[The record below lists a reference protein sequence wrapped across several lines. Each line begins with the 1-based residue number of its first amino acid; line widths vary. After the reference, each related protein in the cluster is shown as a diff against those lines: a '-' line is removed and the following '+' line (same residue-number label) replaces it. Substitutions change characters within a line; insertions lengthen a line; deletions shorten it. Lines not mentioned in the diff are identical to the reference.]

1 MLKYYLIKSKG
12 GNHMNLYSINTIK
25 QELSFSPL
33 VYSIKKSDYSES
45 LILVYSDIDGNT
57 HQEILGTNR
66 STLSNWLEILDYDTE
81 TKETLDKTFDLLL
94 SSIYLFGIKTDMQ
107 KDKLINKIDSFIK
120 NFDGNAF
127 SDVASSVLDILKEC
141 FDPHPVLAYLY
152 PHYYVLLHSL
162 YLYTEKTCFYEDI
175 KSQFTEKI
183 SVLLQE
189 LLHLKSSYEQ
199 AKEYTQSVFIEPYA
213 ENASIPSTTSAALY
227 HSYCKMLHKSDFY
240 MEAFDFPIAEDYLKN
255 ILDNDAPVWSSYF
268 DLFSEKLLDS
278 DTQDY
283 NITSFAQFLHIG
295 LSIMMSGEMVIRKCK
310 LCNGYFQTK
319 HSSDQMYCSR
329 IYKNTSATCSEV
341 GVRKTYKEKLFQHPI
356 HQEFTKSY
364 NKLYGRIRRGKVPN
378 DTPLMDKLKK
388 LHDEYT
394 EKYEN
399 THKKDRE
406 AVWKEYIQK
415 NKDLLG

>member
-1 MLKYYLIKSKG
+1 
-12 GNHMNLYSINTIK
+12 MNLYSINTIK
-25 QELSFSPL
+25 QELLFSPL
-33 VYSIKKSDYSES
+33 VYSIKKSNYSES
-45 LILVYSDIDGNT
+45 LLLTYNDIDNNP
-57 HQEILGTNR
+57 HQEALGTNR
-66 STLSNWLEILDYDTE
+66 PILSNWLEILDYDTE
-81 TKETLDKTFDLLL
+81 TKENLDKTFDLLL
-94 SSIYLFGIKTDMQ
+94 SSIGLFGIKPDIQ
-107 KDKLINKIDSFIK
+107 KDKFINKIDNFIK
-120 NFDGNAF
+120 DFDSKTF

-152 PHYYVLLHSL
+152 PHYYALLHSL
-162 YLYTEKTCFYEDI
+162 YLYAEKSCSYEETV
-175 KSQFTEKI
+175 SQFSAKI
-183 SVLLQE
+183 TVLLQE

-199 AKEYTQSVFIEPYA
+199 AREYTQSVFIEPYTD
-213 ENASIPSTTSAALY
+213 NASIQSAASAALY
-227 HSYCKMLHKSDFY
+227 HSYCKMLNKSDFY
-240 MEAFDFPIAEDYLKN
+240 MDAFDFPINEDYLKN
-255 ILDNDAPVWSSYF
+255 IFDNDTPAWSSYF
-268 DLFSEKLLDS
+268 ELFSEKLLDT
-278 DTQDY
+278 DTQEY
-283 NITSFAQFLHIG
+283 YITSFAQFLHIG

-310 LCNGYFQTK
+310 LCNGYFQAK

-329 IYKNTSATCSEV
+329 IYKNTAATCSEV

-378 DTPLMDKLKK
+378 DTPLMDELKR

-415 NKDLLG
+415 NKELLG

>member
-1 MLKYYLIKSKG
+1 
-12 GNHMNLYSINTIK
+12 MNLYSINTIK
-25 QELSFSPL
+25 QELLFSLL
-33 VYSIKKSDYSES
+33 VYRIKKSDYSES
-45 LILVYSDIDGNT
+45 LILTYNDIDNNP
-57 HQEILGTNR
+57 HQEALGTNR
-66 STLSNWLEILDYDTE
+66 SILSNWLEILDYDTE
-81 TKETLDKTFDLLL
+81 TKENLDKTFDLLL
-94 SSIYLFGIKTDMQ
+94 SSIGLFGIKPDIQ
-107 KDKLINKIDSFIK
+107 KDKFINKIDNFIK
-120 NFDGNAF
+120 DFDSKTF

-152 PHYYVLLHSL
+152 PHYYALLHSL
-162 YLYTEKTCFYEDI
+162 YLYAEKSCSYEETV
-175 KSQFTEKI
+175 SQFSAKI
-183 SVLLQE
+183 TVLLQE

-199 AKEYTQSVFIEPYA
+199 AREYTQSVFIEPYTD
-213 ENASIPSTTSAALY
+213 NASIQSAASAALY
-227 HSYCKMLHKSDFY
+227 HSYCKMLNKSDFY
-240 MEAFDFPIAEDYLKN
+240 MDAFDFPINEDYLNN
-255 ILDNDAPVWSSYF
+255 IFDNDTPAWSSYF
-268 DLFSEKLLDS
+268 ELFSEKLLDT
-278 DTQDY
+278 DTQEY
-283 NITSFAQFLHIG
+283 YITSFAQFLHIG

-378 DTPLMDKLKK
+378 DTPLMEQLKK

-415 NKDLLG
+415 NKELLG

>member
-1 MLKYYLIKSKG
+1 
-12 GNHMNLYSINTIK
+12 MNPYSINTIK
-25 QELSFSPL
+25 QEFLFSPL
-33 VYSIKKSDYSES
+33 VYRIKKSDYSES
-45 LILVYSDIDGNT
+45 LILTYNDIDSNP
-57 HQEILGTNR
+57 HQEVLGTNR
-66 STLSNWLEILDYDTE
+66 SILSNWLEILDYDTE
-81 TKETLDKTFDLLL
+81 TKENLDKAFDLLL
-94 SSIYLFGIKTDMQ
+94 SSIGLFGIKPDIQ
-107 KDKLINKIDSFIK
+107 KDKFINKIDNFIK
-120 NFDGNAF
+120 DFDSKTF

-152 PHYYVLLHSL
+152 PHYYALLHSL
-162 YLYTEKTCFYEDI
+162 YLYAEKSCSYEETV
-175 KSQFTEKI
+175 SQFSAKI
-183 SVLLQE
+183 TVLLQE

-199 AKEYTQSVFIEPYA
+199 AREYTQSVFIEPYTD
-213 ENASIPSTTSAALY
+213 NASIQSAASAALY
-227 HSYCKMLHKSDFY
+227 HSYCKMLNKSDFY
-240 MEAFDFPIAEDYLKN
+240 MDAFDFPINEDYLNN
-255 ILDNDAPVWSSYF
+255 IFDNDTPAWSSYF
-268 DLFSEKLLDS
+268 ELFSEKLLDT
-278 DTQDY
+278 DTQEY
-283 NITSFAQFLHIG
+283 YITSFAQFLHIG

-378 DTPLMDKLKK
+378 DTPLMEQLKK

-415 NKDLLG
+415 NKELLG

>member
-1 MLKYYLIKSKG
+1 
-12 GNHMNLYSINTIK
+12 MNPYSINTIK
-25 QELSFSPL
+25 QELLFSPL
-33 VYSIKKSDYSES
+33 VYRIKKSDYSES
-45 LILVYSDIDGNT
+45 LILTYNDIDNNP
-57 HQEILGTNR
+57 HQEALGANR
-66 STLSNWLEILDYDTE
+66 SILSNWLEILDYDTE
-81 TKETLDKTFDLLL
+81 TKENLDKTFDLLL
-94 SSIYLFGIKTDMQ
+94 SSIGLFGIKPDMQ
-107 KDKLINKIDSFIK
+107 KDKFINKIDNFIK
-120 NFDGNAF
+120 DFDSKAF

-152 PHYYVLLHSL
+152 PHYYALLHSL
-162 YLYTEKTCFYEDI
+162 YLYAEKSCSYEETV
-175 KSQFTEKI
+175 SQFSAKI
-183 SVLLQE
+183 TVLLQE

-199 AKEYTQSVFIEPYA
+199 AREYTQSVFIEPYTD
-213 ENASIPSTTSAALY
+213 NASVPSTTSAALY
-227 HSYCKMLHKSDFY
+227 HSYCKILNKSNFY
-240 MEAFDFPIAEDYLKN
+240 MDAFDFPINEDYLKN
-255 ILDNDAPVWSSYF
+255 IFDNNTPAWSSYF
-268 DLFSEKLLDS
+268 ELFSKKLLDT

-283 NITSFAQFLHIG
+283 HITSFAQFLHIG

-378 DTPLMDKLKK
+378 DTPLMEQLKK

-415 NKDLLG
+415 NKELLG

>member
-1 MLKYYLIKSKG
+1 
-12 GNHMNLYSINTIK
+12 MNLYSINTIK
-25 QELSFSPL
+25 QELSFAPL

-45 LILVYSDIDGNT
+45 LILIYNDTSGNKN
-57 HQEILGTNR
+57 HELLGPNR
-66 STLSNWLEILDYDTE
+66 SILSNWMDILDYDTKD
-81 TKETLDKTFDLLL
+81 KERLDKTFDLLL
-94 SSIYLFGIKTDMQ
+94 SSIHLFGISSDMP
-107 KDKLINKIDSFIK
+107 KDTHMNKIDSFIK
-120 NFDGNAF
+120 NFDSKVF

-162 YLYTEKTCFYEDI
+162 YLYTEKSCSYEETA
-175 KSQFTEKI
+175 SQFSGKM

-189 LLHLKSSYEQ
+189 LLHLKSSYAQ
-199 AKEYTQSVFIEPYA
+199 AREYAQSVFIEPYTG
-213 ENASIPSTTSAALY
+213 NASLPSSTSAALY
-227 HSYCKMLHKSDFY
+227 HSYRKMLNKSDFY
-240 MEAFDFPIAEDYLKN
+240 TETFDFPIDEDYLKN
-255 ILDNDAPVWSSYF
+255 IFGKDIPTWSSYF
-268 DLFSEKLLDS
+268 DSFSEKLLDA

-283 NITSFAQFLHIG
+283 HITSFAQFLHIG
-295 LSIMMSGEMVIRKCK
+295 LSTMMSGEIVIRKCK

-378 DTPLMDKLKK
+378 DTPLMDELKR

-394 EKYEN
+394 EKYEH

-406 AVWKEYIQK
+406 TVWKEYIQK
-415 NKDLLG
+415 NKELLG

>member
-1 MLKYYLIKSKG
+1 
-12 GNHMNLYSINTIK
+12 MNLYSINTIK
-25 QELSFSPL
+25 QELFFSPL

-45 LILVYSDIDGNT
+45 LILTYKDTGGKTNYE
-57 HQEILGTNR
+57 HLGANR
-66 STLSNWLEILDYDTE
+66 PMLSNWMEILDYDSE
-81 TKETLDKTFDLLL
+81 NKETLEKTFDLLL
-94 SSIYLFGIKTDMQ
+94 SSVHLLGIKSDTP
-107 KDKLINKIDSFIK
+107 KDNLTNATDSFIK
-120 NFDGNAF
+120 GFDGKIY

-152 PHYYVLLHSL
+152 PHYYDLLRLL
-162 YLYTEKTCFYEDI
+162 YLYAEKNSSYEET
-175 KSQFTEKI
+175 KAQFSAKLSE
-183 SVLLQE
+183 LMQE
-189 LLHLKSSYEQ
+189 LLRLKSSYEQ
-199 AKEYTQSVFIEPYA
+199 AREYAQSVLIEPYVD
-213 ENASIPSTTSAALY
+213 NASIQSTSSAALY
-227 HSYCKMLHKSDFY
+227 HSYCKMRNQSDFY
-240 MEAFDFPIAEDYLKN
+240 MDAFDFPIAESYLK
-255 ILDNDAPVWSSYF
+255 DAFVTGTPSWSSYF
-268 DLFSEKLLDS
+268 ELFTKQLLDV

-283 NITSFAQFLHIG
+283 HITSFAQFLHIG

-364 NKLYGRIRRGKVPN
+364 NKLYGRIRRGKVPSN
-378 DTPLMDKLKK
+378 TPLMDELKR

-406 AVWKEYIQK
+406 TVWKEYIQK
-415 NKDLLG
+415 NKELLG

>member
-1 MLKYYLIKSKG
+1 
-12 GNHMNLYSINTIK
+12 MNLYSINTIK
-25 QELSFSPL
+25 QELLFSPL
-33 VYSIKKSDYSES
+33 VYSIKKSNYSES
-45 LILVYSDIDGNT
+45 LLLTYNDIDNNP
-57 HQEILGTNR
+57 HQEALGANR
-66 STLSNWLEILDYDTE
+66 SILSNWLEILDYDTE
-81 TKETLDKTFDLLL
+81 TKENLDKTFDLLL
-94 SSIYLFGIKTDMQ
+94 SSIGLFGIKPDMQ
-107 KDKLINKIDSFIK
+107 KDKLINKIDNFIK
-120 NFDGNAF
+120 DFDDKAF

-152 PHYYVLLHSL
+152 PYYYALLHSL
-162 YLYTEKTCFYEDI
+162 YLYAEKSCSYEETV
-175 KSQFTEKI
+175 SQFSAKI
-183 SVLLQE
+183 TVLLQE

-199 AKEYTQSVFIEPYA
+199 AREYTQSVFIEPYTD
-213 ENASIPSTTSAALY
+213 NASIQSTASAALY
-227 HSYCKMLHKSDFY
+227 HSYCKILNKSNFY
-240 MEAFDFPIAEDYLKN
+240 MDAFDFPINEDYLKN
-255 ILDNDAPVWSSYF
+255 IFDNNTPAWSSYF
-268 DLFSEKLLDS
+268 ELFSKKLLDT

-283 NITSFAQFLHIG
+283 HITSFAQFLHIG

-319 HSSDQMYCSR
+319 HSSEQMYCSR

-378 DTPLMDKLKK
+378 DTPLMEQLKK

-415 NKDLLG
+415 NKELLG

>member
-1 MLKYYLIKSKG
+1 
-12 GNHMNLYSINTIK
+12 MNLYSINTIK
-25 QELSFSPL
+25 QEFLFSPL
-33 VYSIKKSDYSES
+33 VYRIKKSDYSES
-45 LILVYSDIDGNT
+45 LILTYNDIDSNP
-57 HQEILGTNR
+57 HQEVLGTNR
-66 STLSNWLEILDYDTE
+66 SILSNWLEILDYDTE
-81 TKETLDKTFDLLL
+81 AKENLDKTFDRLL
-94 SSIYLFGIKTDMQ
+94 SSISLFGIKPDMQ
-107 KDKLINKIDSFIK
+107 KDKLINKIDNFIK
-120 NFDGNAF
+120 DFDGKAF

-152 PHYYVLLHSL
+152 PYYYALLHSL
-162 YLYTEKTCFYEDI
+162 YLYAEKSCSYEETV
-175 KSQFTEKI
+175 SQFSAKI
-183 SVLLQE
+183 TVLLQE

-199 AKEYTQSVFIEPYA
+199 AREYTQSVFIEPYTD
-213 ENASIPSTTSAALY
+213 NASIQSTASAALY
-227 HSYCKMLHKSDFY
+227 HSYCKMLNKSDFY
-240 MEAFDFPIAEDYLKN
+240 MDAFDFPINEDYLKN
-255 ILDNDAPVWSSYF
+255 IFDNDTLAWSSYYE
-268 DLFSEKLLDS
+268 LFSKKLLDT

-283 NITSFAQFLHIG
+283 YITSFAQFLHIG

-378 DTPLMDKLKK
+378 DTPLMEQLKK

-415 NKDLLG
+415 NKELLG

>member
-1 MLKYYLIKSKG
+1 
-12 GNHMNLYSINTIK
+12 MNLYSINTIK
-25 QELSFSPL
+25 QELLFSPL
-33 VYSIKKSDYSES
+33 VYRIKKSDYSES
-45 LILVYSDIDGNT
+45 LILTYNDIDNNP
-57 HQEILGTNR
+57 HQEALGTNR
-66 STLSNWLEILDYDTE
+66 SILSNWLEILDYDTE
-81 TKETLDKTFDLLL
+81 TKENLDKTFDLLL
-94 SSIYLFGIKTDMQ
+94 SSIGLFGIKPDMQ
-107 KDKLINKIDSFIK
+107 KDKLINKIDNFIK
-120 NFDGNAF
+120 DFDDKAF

-152 PHYYVLLHSL
+152 PYYYALLHSL
-162 YLYTEKTCFYEDI
+162 YLYAEKSCSYEETV
-175 KSQFTEKI
+175 SQFSAKI
-183 SVLLQE
+183 TVLLQE

-199 AKEYTQSVFIEPYA
+199 AREYTQSVFIEPYTD
-213 ENASIPSTTSAALY
+213 NASVPSTTSAALY
-227 HSYCKMLHKSDFY
+227 HSYCKILNKSNFNMD
-240 MEAFDFPIAEDYLKN
+240 AFDFPINEDYLKN
-255 ILDNDAPVWSSYF
+255 IFDNNTPTWSSYF
-268 DLFSEKLLDS
+268 ELFSKKLLDT

-283 NITSFAQFLHIG
+283 HITSFAQFLHIG

-310 LCNGYFQTK
+310 LCNGYFQAK

-364 NKLYGRIRRGKVPN
+364 NKLYGRIRRGKIPN
-378 DTPLMDKLKK
+378 DTPLMEQLKK

-415 NKDLLG
+415 NKELLG

>member
-1 MLKYYLIKSKG
+1 
-12 GNHMNLYSINTIK
+12 MNLYSINTIK
-25 QELSFSPL
+25 QELLFSPL
-33 VYSIKKSDYSES
+33 VYSIKKSNYSES
-45 LILVYSDIDGNT
+45 LLLTYNDIDNNP
-57 HQEILGTNR
+57 HQEALGTNR
-66 STLSNWLEILDYDTE
+66 SILSNWLEILDYDTE
-81 TKETLDKTFDLLL
+81 TKENLDKTFDLLL
-94 SSIYLFGIKTDMQ
+94 SSIGLFGIKPDIQ

-120 NFDGNAF
+120 DFDDKAF

-152 PHYYVLLHSL
+152 PHYYALLHSL
-162 YLYTEKTCFYEDI
+162 YLYAEKSCSYEETV
-175 KSQFTEKI
+175 SQFSAKI
-183 SVLLQE
+183 TVLLQE

-199 AKEYTQSVFIEPYA
+199 AREYTQSVFIEPYTD
-213 ENASIPSTTSAALY
+213 NASVPSTTSAALY
-227 HSYCKMLHKSDFY
+227 HSYCKMLNKSNFY
-240 MEAFDFPIAEDYLKN
+240 MDAFDFPINEDYLKN
-255 ILDNDAPVWSSYF
+255 IFDNNTPAWSSYF
-268 DLFSEKLLDS
+268 ELFSKKLLDT

-283 NITSFAQFLHIG
+283 HITSFAQFLHIG

-310 LCNGYFQTK
+310 LCNGYFQAK

-364 NKLYGRIRRGKVPN
+364 NKLYGRIRRGKIPN
-378 DTPLMDKLKK
+378 DTPLMEQLKK

-415 NKDLLG
+415 NKELLG

>member
-1 MLKYYLIKSKG
+1 
-12 GNHMNLYSINTIK
+12 MNLYSINTIK
-25 QELSFSPL
+25 QELLFSPL
-33 VYSIKKSDYSES
+33 VYRIKKSDYSES
-45 LILVYSDIDGNT
+45 LILTYNDIDNNP
-57 HQEILGTNR
+57 HQEALGTNR
-66 STLSNWLEILDYDTE
+66 SILSNWLEILDYDTE
-81 TKETLDKTFDLLL
+81 TKENLDKTFDLLL
-94 SSIYLFGIKTDMQ
+94 SSIGLFGIKPDIQ
-107 KDKLINKIDSFIK
+107 KDKFINKIDNFIK
-120 NFDGNAF
+120 DFDSKTF

-152 PHYYVLLHSL
+152 PHYYALLHSL
-162 YLYTEKTCFYEDI
+162 YLYAEKSCSYEETV
-175 KSQFTEKI
+175 SQFSAKI
-183 SVLLQE
+183 TVLLQE

-199 AKEYTQSVFIEPYA
+199 AREYTQSVFIEPYTD
-213 ENASIPSTTSAALY
+213 NASIQSAASAALY
-227 HSYCKMLHKSDFY
+227 HSYCKMLNKSDFY
-240 MEAFDFPIAEDYLKN
+240 MDAFDFPINEDYLKN
-255 ILDNDAPVWSSYF
+255 IFDNDAPAWSSYF
-268 DLFSEKLLDS
+268 ELFSKKLLDT

-283 NITSFAQFLHIG
+283 HITSFAQFLHIG

-310 LCNGYFQTK
+310 LCNGYFQAK

-378 DTPLMDKLKK
+378 DTPLMEQLKK

-415 NKDLLG
+415 NKELLG

>member
-1 MLKYYLIKSKG
+1 
-12 GNHMNLYSINTIK
+12 MNLYSINTIK
-25 QELSFSPL
+25 QDFSFSPL
-33 VYSIKKSDYSES
+33 VYRIKRSDYSES
-45 LILVYSDIDGNT
+45 LMLTYSDIDGNA
-57 HQEILGTNR
+57 HQEILESNR
-66 STLSNWLEILDYDTE
+66 SMLSNWLEVLDYDTE
-81 TKETLDKTFDLLL
+81 SKETLGKTFDLLL
-94 SSIYLFGIKTDMQ
+94 SSVHLFGIESDTP
-107 KDKLINKIDSFIK
+107 KDNLINALGNFIK
-120 NFDGNAF
+120 DFDSNAF
-127 SDVASSVLDILKEC
+127 SDIASSVLDILKEC

-152 PHYYVLLHSL
+152 PHYYTLLHSL
-162 YLYTEKTCFYEDI
+162 YLYNEKSCPYEETA
-175 KSQFTEKI
+175 SLFSAKI
-183 SVLLQE
+183 AVLMQE

-199 AKEYTQSVFIEPYA
+199 AREYTQSVFIEPYA
-213 ENASIPSTTSAALY
+213 DNASVPSTTSAALY
-227 HSYCKMLHKSDFY
+227 HSYCKMVKKSDFY

-255 ILDNDAPVWSSYF
+255 FFGNDTPAWSSYF
-268 DLFSEKLLDS
+268 DLFSEKLLDT

-283 NITSFAQFLHIG
+283 HITSFAQFLHIG

-378 DTPLMDKLKK
+378 NTPLMDQLKK

-394 EKYEN
+394 EKYEH

-415 NKDLLG
+415 NKELLG

>member
-1 MLKYYLIKSKG
+1 
-12 GNHMNLYSINTIK
+12 MNLYSINTIK

-33 VYSIKKSDYSES
+33 VYSIKKSYYSES
-45 LILVYSDIDGNT
+45 LILTYNDIDGNP
-57 HQEILGTNR
+57 HQEVLGTNR
-66 STLSNWLEILDYDTE
+66 SILSNWLEILDYDTE
-81 TKETLDKTFDLLL
+81 TKENLDKTFDLLL
-94 SSIYLFGIKTDMQ
+94 SSIGLFGIKPDMQ
-107 KDKLINKIDSFIK
+107 KDKLINKIDNFIK
-120 NFDGNAF
+120 DFDGKTF

-152 PHYYVLLHSL
+152 PHYYMLLHAL
-162 YLYTEKTCFYEDI
+162 YLYAEKFCSYDETVSTF
-175 KSQFTEKI
+175 SAKI
-183 SVLLQE
+183 TVLLQE
-189 LLHLKSSYEQ
+189 LLDIKSSYEQ
-199 AKEYTQSVFIEPYA
+199 AREYTQSVLIEPYA
-213 ENASIPSTTSAALY
+213 DNASVQSTTSAALY
-227 HSYCKMLHKSDFY
+227 HSYCKMLNKSDFY
-240 MEAFDFPIAEDYLKN
+240 IDTFDFPIDDDYLKN
-255 ILDNDAPVWSSYF
+255 ILGNNTPTWSFYF
-268 DLFSEKLLDS
+268 DLFSEKLLDM
-278 DTQDY
+278 DTQTY
-283 NITSFAQFLHIG
+283 YITSFAQFLHIG

-310 LCNGYFQTK
+310 LCSGYFQTK

-378 DTPLMDKLKK
+378 DTPLMEQLKK

-415 NKDLLG
+415 NKELLG

>member
-1 MLKYYLIKSKG
+1 
-12 GNHMNLYSINTIK
+12 MNPYSINTIK
-25 QELSFSPL
+25 QELLFSSL
-33 VYSIKKSDYSES
+33 VYRIKKSDYSES
-45 LILVYSDIDGNT
+45 LILTYNDIDNNP
-57 HQEILGTNR
+57 HQEALGANR
-66 STLSNWLEILDYDTE
+66 SILSNWLEILDYDTE
-81 TKETLDKTFDLLL
+81 TKENLDKTFDLLL
-94 SSIYLFGIKTDMQ
+94 SSIGLFGIKPDMQ
-107 KDKLINKIDSFIK
+107 KDKLINKIDNFIK
-120 NFDGNAF
+120 DFDDKAF

-152 PHYYVLLHSL
+152 PYYYALLHSL
-162 YLYTEKTCFYEDI
+162 YLYAEKSCSYEETV
-175 KSQFTEKI
+175 SQFSAKI
-183 SVLLQE
+183 TVLLQE

-199 AKEYTQSVFIEPYA
+199 AREYTQSVFIEPYTD
-213 ENASIPSTTSAALY
+213 NASVPSTTSAALY
-227 HSYCKMLHKSDFY
+227 HSYCKILNKSNFY
-240 MEAFDFPIAEDYLKN
+240 MDAFDFPINEDYLKN
-255 ILDNDAPVWSSYF
+255 IFDNNTPTWSSYF
-268 DLFSEKLLDS
+268 ELFSKKLLDT

-283 NITSFAQFLHIG
+283 HITSFAQFLHIG

-310 LCNGYFQTK
+310 LCNGYFQAK

-378 DTPLMDKLKK
+378 DTPLMEQLKK

-399 THKKDRE
+399 IHKKDRE

-415 NKDLLG
+415 NKELLG

>member
-1 MLKYYLIKSKG
+1 
-12 GNHMNLYSINTIK
+12 MNPYSINTIK
-25 QELSFSPL
+25 QELLFSPL
-33 VYSIKKSDYSES
+33 VYRIKKSDYSES
-45 LILVYSDIDGNT
+45 LILTYNDIDNNP
-57 HQEILGTNR
+57 HQEALGANR
-66 STLSNWLEILDYDTE
+66 SILSNWLEILDYDTE
-81 TKETLDKTFDLLL
+81 TKENLDKTFDLLL
-94 SSIYLFGIKTDMQ
+94 SSIGLFGIKPDIQ
-107 KDKLINKIDSFIK
+107 KDKFINKIDNFIK
-120 NFDGNAF
+120 DFDSKTF

-152 PHYYVLLHSL
+152 PHYYALLHSL
-162 YLYTEKTCFYEDI
+162 YLYAEKSCSYEETV
-175 KSQFTEKI
+175 SQFSAKI
-183 SVLLQE
+183 TVLLQE

-199 AKEYTQSVFIEPYA
+199 AREYTQSVFIEPYTD
-213 ENASIPSTTSAALY
+213 NASIQSAASAALY
-227 HSYCKMLHKSDFY
+227 HSYCKMLNKSDFY
-240 MEAFDFPIAEDYLKN
+240 MDAFDFPINEDYLNN
-255 ILDNDAPVWSSYF
+255 IFDNDTPAWSSYF
-268 DLFSEKLLDS
+268 ELFSEKLLDT
-278 DTQDY
+278 DTQEY
-283 NITSFAQFLHIG
+283 YITSFAQFLHIG

-378 DTPLMDKLKK
+378 DTPLMEQLKK

-415 NKDLLG
+415 NKELLG

>member
-1 MLKYYLIKSKG
+1 
-12 GNHMNLYSINTIK
+12 MNLYSINTIK
-25 QELSFSPL
+25 QELSFFPL
-33 VYSIKKSDYSES
+33 IYSIRKSDYSES
-45 LILVYSDIDGNT
+45 LILEYNDTDNSV
-57 HQEILGTNR
+57 HQEIIESNR
-66 STLSNWLEILDYDTE
+66 HMLSNWMELLNYDTE
-81 TKETLDKTFDLLL
+81 NKETLDKTFDLLL
-94 SSIYLFGIKTDMQ
+94 STIYLFGIAPDMQ
-107 KDKLINKIDSFIK
+107 KDRLTDEINSFIK
-120 NFDGNAF
+120 GFDSKSF

-152 PHYYVLLHSL
+152 PHYYELLHSL
-162 YLYTEKTCFYEDI
+162 YLYAEKSCSYEETV
-175 KSQFTEKI
+175 SRFLAKI
-183 SVLLQE
+183 AVLIQE

-199 AKEYTQSVFIEPYA
+199 AREYIQSVFIEPYTD
-213 ENASIPSTTSAALY
+213 NASVPSTTSAELY
-227 HSYCKMLHKSDFY
+227 HSYCKILNKSNFY
-240 MEAFDFPIAEDYLKN
+240 MDAFDFPINEDYLKN
-255 ILDNDAPVWSSYF
+255 IFDNNTPAWSSYF
-268 DLFSEKLLDS
+268 ELFSKKLLDT

-283 NITSFAQFLHIG
+283 HITSFAQFLHIG

-310 LCNGYFQTK
+310 LCNGYFQAK

-378 DTPLMDKLKK
+378 DTPLMEQLKK

-394 EKYEN
+394 EKYKN

-415 NKDLLG
+415 NKELLG

>member
-1 MLKYYLIKSKG
+1 
-12 GNHMNLYSINTIK
+12 MNLYSINTIK

-33 VYSIKKSDYSES
+33 VYRIQKSDYSES
-45 LILVYSDIDGNT
+45 LILTYSDTNSNPR
-57 HQEILGTNR
+57 QEILQANR
-66 STLSNWLEILDYDTE
+66 SILSNWLEILDYDTE

-94 SSIYLFGIKTDMQ
+94 SSIHLFEIEPDMQ
-107 KDKLINKIDSFIK
+107 KDRLINKIENFIK
-120 NFDGNAF
+120 NFDSKAF

-152 PHYYVLLHSL
+152 PHYHALLHAL
-162 YLYTEKTCFYEDI
+162 YLYAEKSCSYDEI
-175 KSQFTEKI
+175 VSQFSAKI
-183 SVLLQE
+183 TVLFQE

-199 AKEYTQSVFIEPYA
+199 AREYTQSVLIEPYA
-213 ENASIPSTTSAALY
+213 DNASVQSTTSAALY
-227 HSYCKMLHKSDFY
+227 HSYCKIMNNSDFY
-240 MEAFDFPIAEDYLKN
+240 MDTFDFPIDEDYLKN
-255 ILDNDAPVWSSYF
+255 ILGNNTPTWSSYF
-268 DLFSEKLLDS
+268 DLFSEKLLDT
-278 DTQDY
+278 DTQTY
-283 NITSFAQFLHIG
+283 YITSFSQFLHIG
-295 LSIMMSGEMVIRKCK
+295 LSIMMSDEMVIRKCK

-329 IYKNTSATCSEV
+329 IYKNTAATCSEV

-356 HQEFTKSY
+356 HQEFTKFY

-378 DTPLMDKLKK
+378 DTPLMDELKQ

-415 NKDLLG
+415 NKELLG

>member
-1 MLKYYLIKSKG
+1 
-12 GNHMNLYSINTIK
+12 MNLYSINTIK
-25 QELSFSPL
+25 QELLFSPL
-33 VYSIKKSDYSES
+33 VYRIKKSDYSES
-45 LILVYSDIDGNT
+45 LILTYNDIDNNP
-57 HQEILGTNR
+57 HQEALGTNR
-66 STLSNWLEILDYDTE
+66 SILSNWLEILDYDTE
-81 TKETLDKTFDLLL
+81 AKENLDKTFDLLL
-94 SSIYLFGIKTDMQ
+94 SSIGLFGIKPDMQ
-107 KDKLINKIDSFIK
+107 KDKLINKIDNFIK
-120 NFDGNAF
+120 DFDDKAF

-152 PHYYVLLHSL
+152 PYYYALLHSL
-162 YLYTEKTCFYEDI
+162 YLYAEKSCSYEETV
-175 KSQFTEKI
+175 SQFSAKI
-183 SVLLQE
+183 TVLLQE

-199 AKEYTQSVFIEPYA
+199 AREYTQSVFIEPYTD
-213 ENASIPSTTSAALY
+213 NASVPSTTSAALY
-227 HSYCKMLHKSDFY
+227 HSYCKILNKSNFY
-240 MEAFDFPIAEDYLKN
+240 MDAFDFPINKDYLKN
-255 ILDNDAPVWSSYF
+255 IFDNNTPAWSSYF
-268 DLFSEKLLDS
+268 ELFSKKLLDT

-283 NITSFAQFLHIG
+283 HITSFAQFLHIG

-310 LCNGYFQTK
+310 LCNGYFQAK

-378 DTPLMDKLKK
+378 DTPLMEQLKK

-415 NKDLLG
+415 NKELLG

>member
-1 MLKYYLIKSKG
+1 
-12 GNHMNLYSINTIK
+12 MNLYSINTIK
-25 QELSFSPL
+25 QELLFSPL
-33 VYSIKKSDYSES
+33 VYRIKKSDYSES
-45 LILVYSDIDGNT
+45 LILTYNDIDSNP
-57 HQEILGTNR
+57 HQEVLGTNR
-66 STLSNWLEILDYDTE
+66 SILSNWLEILDYDTE
-81 TKETLDKTFDLLL
+81 AKENLDKTFDRLL
-94 SSIYLFGIKTDMQ
+94 SSISLFGIKPDMQ
-107 KDKLINKIDSFIK
+107 KDKLINKIDNFIK
-120 NFDGNAF
+120 DFDGKAF

-152 PHYYVLLHSL
+152 PHYYALLHSL
-162 YLYTEKTCFYEDI
+162 YLYAEKSCSYEETV
-175 KSQFTEKI
+175 SQFSAKI
-183 SVLLQE
+183 TVLLQE

-199 AKEYTQSVFIEPYA
+199 AREYTQSVFIEPYTD
-213 ENASIPSTTSAALY
+213 NASIQSTASAALY
-227 HSYCKMLHKSDFY
+227 HSYCKMLNKSDFY
-240 MEAFDFPIAEDYLKN
+240 MDAFDFPINEDYLKN
-255 ILDNDAPVWSSYF
+255 IFDNDTLAWSSYYE
-268 DLFSEKLLDS
+268 LFSKKLLDT

-283 NITSFAQFLHIG
+283 YITSFAQFLHIG

-378 DTPLMDKLKK
+378 DTPLMDELKR

-415 NKDLLG
+415 NKELLG

>member
-1 MLKYYLIKSKG
+1 
-12 GNHMNLYSINTIK
+12 MNLYSINTIK
-25 QELSFSPL
+25 QELLFSPL
-33 VYSIKKSDYSES
+33 VYRIKKSDYSES
-45 LILVYSDIDGNT
+45 LILTYNDIDNNP
-57 HQEILGTNR
+57 HQEALGTNR
-66 STLSNWLEILDYDTE
+66 SILSNWLEILDYDTE
-81 TKETLDKTFDLLL
+81 TKENLDKTFDLLL
-94 SSIYLFGIKTDMQ
+94 SSIGLFGIKPDIQ
-107 KDKLINKIDSFIK
+107 KDKFINKIDNFIK
-120 NFDGNAF
+120 DFDSKTF

-152 PHYYVLLHSL
+152 PHYYALLHSL
-162 YLYTEKTCFYEDI
+162 YLYAEKSCSYEETV
-175 KSQFTEKI
+175 SQFSAKI
-183 SVLLQE
+183 TVLLQE

-199 AKEYTQSVFIEPYA
+199 AREYTQSVFIEPYTD
-213 ENASIPSTTSAALY
+213 NASVPSTTSAALY
-227 HSYCKMLHKSDFY
+227 HSYCKILNKSNFNMD
-240 MEAFDFPIAEDYLKN
+240 AFDFPINEDYLKN
-255 ILDNDAPVWSSYF
+255 IFDNNTPTWSSYF
-268 DLFSEKLLDS
+268 ELFSKKLLDT

-283 NITSFAQFLHIG
+283 HITSFAQFLHIG

-378 DTPLMDKLKK
+378 DTPLMDDLKR

-406 AVWKEYIQK
+406 VVWKEYIQK
-415 NKDLLG
+415 NKELLG

>member
-1 MLKYYLIKSKG
+1 
-12 GNHMNLYSINTIK
+12 MNLYSINTIK
-25 QELSFSPL
+25 QELSFFPL
-33 VYSIKKSDYSES
+33 IYSIRKSDYSES
-45 LILVYSDIDGNT
+45 LILEYNDTDNSV
-57 HQEILGTNR
+57 HQEMIESSR
-66 STLSNWLEILDYDTE
+66 HMLSNWMELLNYDTE
-81 TKETLDKTFDLLL
+81 NKETLDKTFDLLL
-94 SSIYLFGIKTDMQ
+94 STIYLFGIVPDMKKDRLTDE
-107 KDKLINKIDSFIK
+107 INSFIK
-120 NFDGNAF
+120 GFDSKSF

-152 PHYYVLLHSL
+152 PHYYELLHSL
-162 YLYTEKTCFYEDI
+162 YLYAEKSCSYEETV
-175 KSQFTEKI
+175 SRFLAKI
-183 SVLLQE
+183 AVLIQE

-199 AKEYTQSVFIEPYA
+199 AREYIQSVFIEPYTD
-213 ENASIPSTTSAALY
+213 NASIQSTTSAALY
-227 HSYCKMLHKSDFY
+227 HSYCKVSNKSDFY
-240 MEAFDFPIAEDYLKN
+240 MEASDFPVNEDYLKN
-255 ILDNDAPVWSSYF
+255 VFHNDTPAWNSYF
-268 DLFSEKLLDS
+268 ELFSKRLLDT

-283 NITSFAQFLHIG
+283 HITSFTQFLHIG
-295 LSIMMSGEMVIRKCK
+295 LSIMMSGEMIIRKCK

-319 HSSDQMYCSR
+319 YSSDQMYCSR

-378 DTPLMDKLKK
+378 DTPLMDELKR

-415 NKDLLG
+415 NKELLG

>member
-1 MLKYYLIKSKG
+1 
-12 GNHMNLYSINTIK
+12 MNLYSINTIK
-25 QELSFSPL
+25 QGLSFSPL
-33 VYSIKKSDYSES
+33 IYSIKKSNYSES
-45 LILVYSDIDGNT
+45 LILTYNDTDDNT

-66 STLSNWLEILDYDTE
+66 SMLSNWMEALDYDTE
-81 TKETLDKTFDLLL
+81 GKEKLEKTFDLLL
-94 SSIYLFGIKTDMQ
+94 SSVHLLGIQPDIQ
-107 KDKLINKIDSFIK
+107 KDKLETDID
-120 NFDGNAF
+120 NFLKGFESSAF
-127 SDVASSVLDILKEC
+127 SDTASSVLDILKEC
-141 FDPHPVLAYLY
+141 FDPHPVLTYLY
-152 PHYYVLLHSL
+152 PHYYALLHSL
-162 YLYTEKTCFYEDI
+162 YLYTEKSCSYEETA
-175 KSQFTEKI
+175 SQFSTKI
-183 SVLLQE
+183 ADLLQE

-199 AKEYTQSVFIEPYA
+199 AREYTQSVLIEPYIS
-213 ENASIPSTTSAALY
+213 NASISSTASAALY
-227 HSYCKMLHKSDFY
+227 HSYCKMLNKADFY
-240 MEAFDFPIAEDYLKN
+240 TMAFDFPIAGDYLKN
-255 ILDNDAPVWSSYF
+255 ILGNDTPSWSSYF
-268 DLFSEKLLDS
+268 GLFSEKLMDA

-283 NITSFAQFLHIG
+283 FITSFAQFLHIG

-329 IYKNTSATCSEV
+329 IYKNTAATCSEV

-378 DTPLMDKLKK
+378 DTPLMDELKK

-394 EKYEN
+394 KKYEN

-415 NKDLLG
+415 NKELLG

>member
-1 MLKYYLIKSKG
+1 
-12 GNHMNLYSINTIK
+12 MNLYSINTIK
-25 QELSFSPL
+25 QELLFSPL
-33 VYSIKKSDYSES
+33 VYRIKKSDYSES
-45 LILVYSDIDGNT
+45 LILTYNDIDNNP
-57 HQEILGTNR
+57 HQEALGTNR
-66 STLSNWLEILDYDTE
+66 SILSNWLEILDYDTE
-81 TKETLDKTFDLLL
+81 TKENLDKTFDLLL
-94 SSIYLFGIKTDMQ
+94 SSIGLFGIKPDMQ
-107 KDKLINKIDSFIK
+107 KDKLINKIDNFIK
-120 NFDGNAF
+120 DFDDKAF

-152 PHYYVLLHSL
+152 PYYYALLHSL
-162 YLYTEKTCFYEDI
+162 YLYAEKSCSYEETV
-175 KSQFTEKI
+175 SQFSAKI
-183 SVLLQE
+183 TVLLQE

-199 AKEYTQSVFIEPYA
+199 AREYTQSVFIEPYTD
-213 ENASIPSTTSAALY
+213 NASIQSAASAALY
-227 HSYCKMLHKSDFY
+227 HSYCKMLNKSDFY
-240 MEAFDFPIAEDYLKN
+240 MDAFDFPINEDYLKN
-255 ILDNDAPVWSSYF
+255 IFDNDTPAWSSYF
-268 DLFSEKLLDS
+268 ELFSKKLLDT

-283 NITSFAQFLHIG
+283 HITSFAQFLHIG
-295 LSIMMSGEMVIRKCK
+295 LSIMMSDEMVIRKCK

-378 DTPLMDKLKK
+378 DTPLMEQLKK

-415 NKDLLG
+415 NKELLG

>member
-1 MLKYYLIKSKG
+1 
-12 GNHMNLYSINTIK
+12 MNLYSINTIK
-25 QELSFSPL
+25 QELLFSPL
-33 VYSIKKSDYSES
+33 VYSIKKSNYSES
-45 LILVYSDIDGNT
+45 LLLTYNDIDNNP
-57 HQEILGTNR
+57 HQEALGTNR
-66 STLSNWLEILDYDTE
+66 PILSNWLEILDYDTD
-81 TKETLDKTFDLLL
+81 TKENLDKTFDLLL
-94 SSIYLFGIKTDMQ
+94 SSIGLFGIKPDIQ
-107 KDKLINKIDSFIK
+107 KDKFINKIDNFIK
-120 NFDGNAF
+120 DFDSKIF

-152 PHYYVLLHSL
+152 PYYYTLLHSL
-162 YLYTEKTCFYEDI
+162 YLYAEKSCSYEETV
-175 KSQFTEKI
+175 SQFLAQIT
-183 SVLLQE
+183 VLLQE

-199 AKEYTQSVFIEPYA
+199 AREYTQSVFIEPYTD
-213 ENASIPSTTSAALY
+213 NASIQSTASVALY
-227 HSYCKMLHKSDFY
+227 HSYCKMLNKSDFY
-240 MEAFDFPIAEDYLKN
+240 MDAFDFPIDGDYLKN
-255 ILDNDAPVWSSYF
+255 FFDNNTPAWSSYF
-268 DLFSEKLLDS
+268 ELFSKKLLDT

-283 NITSFAQFLHIG
+283 HITSFAQFLHIG

-378 DTPLMDKLKK
+378 DTPLMEQLKK

-415 NKDLLG
+415 NKELLE

>member
-1 MLKYYLIKSKG
+1 
-12 GNHMNLYSINTIK
+12 MNLYSINTIK
-25 QELSFSPL
+25 QELLFSPL
-33 VYSIKKSDYSES
+33 VYRIKKSDYSES
-45 LILVYSDIDGNT
+45 LILTNNDIDSNP
-57 HQEILGTNR
+57 HQEVLGTNR
-66 STLSNWLEILDYDTE
+66 SILSNWLEILDYDTE
-81 TKETLDKTFDLLL
+81 AKENLDKTFDRLL
-94 SSIYLFGIKTDMQ
+94 SSISLFGIKPDMQ
-107 KDKLINKIDSFIK
+107 KDKLINKIDNFIK
-120 NFDGNAF
+120 DFDGKAF

-152 PHYYVLLHSL
+152 PHYYALLHSL
-162 YLYTEKTCFYEDI
+162 YLYAEKSCSYEETV
-175 KSQFTEKI
+175 SQFSAKI
-183 SVLLQE
+183 TVLLQE

-199 AKEYTQSVFIEPYA
+199 AREYTQSVFIEPYTD
-213 ENASIPSTTSAALY
+213 NASIQSTASAALY
-227 HSYCKMLHKSDFY
+227 HSYCKMLNKSDFY
-240 MEAFDFPIAEDYLKN
+240 MDAFDFPINEDYLKN
-255 ILDNDAPVWSSYF
+255 IFDNDTLAWSSYYE
-268 DLFSEKLLDS
+268 LFSKKLLDT

-283 NITSFAQFLHIG
+283 YITSFAQFLHIG

-378 DTPLMDKLKK
+378 DTPLMDELKR

-415 NKDLLG
+415 NKELLG

>member
-1 MLKYYLIKSKG
+1 
-12 GNHMNLYSINTIK
+12 MNLYSINTIK
-25 QELSFSPL
+25 QELLFSPL
-33 VYSIKKSDYSES
+33 VYSIKKSNYSES
-45 LILVYSDIDGNT
+45 LLLTYNDIDNNP
-57 HQEILGTNR
+57 HQEALGTNR
-66 STLSNWLEILDYDTE
+66 PILSNWLEILDYDTE
-81 TKETLDKTFDLLL
+81 TKENLDKTFDLLL
-94 SSIYLFGIKTDMQ
+94 SSIGLFGIKPDIQ
-107 KDKLINKIDSFIK
+107 KDKFINKIDNFIK
-120 NFDGNAF
+120 DFDSKTF

-152 PHYYVLLHSL
+152 PHYYALLHSL
-162 YLYTEKTCFYEDI
+162 YLYAEKSCSYEETV
-175 KSQFTEKI
+175 SQFSAKI
-183 SVLLQE
+183 TVLLQE

-199 AKEYTQSVFIEPYA
+199 AREYTQSVFIEPYTD
-213 ENASIPSTTSAALY
+213 NASIQSAASAALY
-227 HSYCKMLHKSDFY
+227 HSYCKMLNKSDFY
-240 MEAFDFPIAEDYLKN
+240 MDAFDFPINEDYLKN
-255 ILDNDAPVWSSYF
+255 IFDNDTPAWSSYF
-268 DLFSEKLLDS
+268 ELFSKKLLDT

-283 NITSFAQFLHIG
+283 YITSFAQFLHIG

-378 DTPLMDKLKK
+378 DTPLMDQLKK

-415 NKDLLG
+415 NKELLG

>member
-1 MLKYYLIKSKG
+1 
-12 GNHMNLYSINTIK
+12 MNLYSINTIK
-25 QELSFSPL
+25 QELLFSPL
-33 VYSIKKSDYSES
+33 VYRIKKSDYSES
-45 LILVYSDIDGNT
+45 LILTYNDIDNNP
-57 HQEILGTNR
+57 HQEALGTNR
-66 STLSNWLEILDYDTE
+66 SILSNWLEILDYDTE
-81 TKETLDKTFDLLL
+81 TKENLDKTFDLLL
-94 SSIYLFGIKTDMQ
+94 SSIGLFRIKPDMQ
-107 KDKLINKIDSFIK
+107 KDKLINKIDNFIK
-120 NFDGNAF
+120 DFDDKAF

-152 PHYYVLLHSL
+152 PYYYALLHSL
-162 YLYTEKTCFYEDI
+162 YLYAEKSCSYEETV
-175 KSQFTEKI
+175 SQFSAKI
-183 SVLLQE
+183 TVLLQE
-189 LLHLKSSYEQ
+189 LLNLKFFYEQ
-199 AKEYTQSVFIEPYA
+199 AREYTQSVLIEPYA
-213 ENASIPSTTSAALY
+213 DNASVQSTTSAALY
-227 HSYCKMLHKSDFY
+227 HSYCKILKKSNFY

-255 ILDNDAPVWSSYF
+255 FLGNDTPTWSSYF
-268 DLFSEKLLDS
+268 DLFSEKLLDTN
-278 DTQDY
+278 TQDY
-283 NITSFAQFLHIG
+283 HITSFAQFLHIG

-378 DTPLMDKLKK
+378 DTPLMDDLKR

-406 AVWKEYIQK
+406 VVWKEYIQK
-415 NKDLLG
+415 NKELLG

>member
-1 MLKYYLIKSKG
+1 
-12 GNHMNLYSINTIK
+12 MNLYSINTIK
-25 QELSFSPL
+25 QELLFSPL
-33 VYSIKKSDYSES
+33 VYSIKKSNYSES
-45 LILVYSDIDGNT
+45 LLLTYNDIDNNP
-57 HQEILGTNR
+57 HQEALGTNR
-66 STLSNWLEILDYDTE
+66 SILSNWLEILDYDTE
-81 TKETLDKTFDLLL
+81 TKENLDKTFDLLL
-94 SSIYLFGIKTDMQ
+94 SSIGLFGIKPDMQ

-120 NFDGNAF
+120 DFDDKAF

-152 PHYYVLLHSL
+152 PHYYALLHSL
-162 YLYTEKTCFYEDI
+162 YLYAEKSCSYEETV
-175 KSQFTEKI
+175 SQFSAKI
-183 SVLLQE
+183 TVLLQE

-199 AKEYTQSVFIEPYA
+199 AREYTQSVFIEPYTA
-213 ENASIPSTTSAALY
+213 NASIPSTTSAALY
-227 HSYCKMLHKSDFY
+227 HSYCKMLNKSNFY
-240 MEAFDFPIAEDYLKN
+240 MDAFDFPINEDYLKN
-255 ILDNDAPVWSSYF
+255 IFDNNTPAWSSYF
-268 DLFSEKLLDS
+268 ELFSKKLLDT

-283 NITSFAQFLHIG
+283 HITSFAQFLHIG

-378 DTPLMDKLKK
+378 DTPLMEQLKK

-415 NKDLLG
+415 NKELLG

>member
-1 MLKYYLIKSKG
+1 
-12 GNHMNLYSINTIK
+12 MNLYSINTIK
-25 QELSFSPL
+25 QELLFSPL
-33 VYSIKKSDYSES
+33 VYRIKKSDYSEQ
-45 LILVYSDIDGNT
+45 LILTYNDIDNNP
-57 HQEILGTNR
+57 HQEALGTNR
-66 STLSNWLEILDYDTE
+66 SILSNWLEILDYDTE
-81 TKETLDKTFDLLL
+81 TKENLDKTFDLLL
-94 SSIYLFGIKTDMQ
+94 SSIGLFGIKPDMQ
-107 KDKLINKIDSFIK
+107 KDKLINKIDNFIK
-120 NFDGNAF
+120 DFDDKAF

-152 PHYYVLLHSL
+152 PYYYALLHSL
-162 YLYTEKTCFYEDI
+162 YLYAEKSCSYEETV
-175 KSQFTEKI
+175 SQFSAKI
-183 SVLLQE
+183 TVLLQE

-199 AKEYTQSVFIEPYA
+199 AREYTQSVFIEPYTD
-213 ENASIPSTTSAALY
+213 NASVPSTTSAALY
-227 HSYCKMLHKSDFY
+227 HSYCKILNKSNFNMD
-240 MEAFDFPIAEDYLKN
+240 AFDFPINEDYLKN
-255 ILDNDAPVWSSYF
+255 IFDNNTPTWSSYF
-268 DLFSEKLLDS
+268 ELFSKKLLDT

-283 NITSFAQFLHIG
+283 HITSFAQFLHIG

-310 LCNGYFQTK
+310 LCNGYFQAK

-378 DTPLMDKLKK
+378 DTPLMEQLKK

-415 NKDLLG
+415 NKELLG

>member
-1 MLKYYLIKSKG
+1 
-12 GNHMNLYSINTIK
+12 MNLYSINTIK
-25 QELSFSPL
+25 QELLFSPL
-33 VYSIKKSDYSES
+33 VYRIKKSDYSES
-45 LILVYSDIDGNT
+45 LILTYNDIDSNP
-57 HQEILGTNR
+57 HQEVLGTNR
-66 STLSNWLEILDYDTE
+66 SILSNWLEILDYDTE
-81 TKETLDKTFDLLL
+81 TKENLDKTFDLLL
-94 SSIYLFGIKTDMQ
+94 SSIGLFGIKPDIQ
-107 KDKLINKIDSFIK
+107 KDKFINKIDNFIK
-120 NFDGNAF
+120 DFDSKTF

-152 PHYYVLLHSL
+152 PHYYALLHSL
-162 YLYTEKTCFYEDI
+162 YLYAEKSCSYEETV
-175 KSQFTEKI
+175 SQFSAKI
-183 SVLLQE
+183 TVLLQE

-199 AKEYTQSVFIEPYA
+199 AREYTQSVFIEPYTD
-213 ENASIPSTTSAALY
+213 NASIQSAASAALY
-227 HSYCKMLHKSDFY
+227 HSYCKMLNKSDFY
-240 MEAFDFPIAEDYLKN
+240 MDAFDFPINEDYLNN
-255 ILDNDAPVWSSYF
+255 IFDNDTPAWSSYF
-268 DLFSEKLLDS
+268 ELFSEKLLDT
-278 DTQDY
+278 DTQEY
-283 NITSFAQFLHIG
+283 YITSFAQFLHIG

-378 DTPLMDKLKK
+378 DTPLMEQLKK

-415 NKDLLG
+415 NKVLLG